1 MYRPIL
7 RAVSRALTV
16 LAFISAPLSAQG
28 ASTPTVS
35 GRVLDAA
42 NTAIAG
48 AVITVADAGGRQ
60 QAVRSGTDGAFTLRV
75 PGRGVYTLSVVA
87 IGHVRH
93 SETVDIG
100 AGGRELTVRLDRIK
114 RLSPVA
120 VVGTAVTPS
129 AATTEQSTPTSVLG
143 ADQIAREQV
152 AFSQEILRKMPGVY
166 RAEFNQGIISGD
178 IGIRGFNAESDIAST
193 RLLIDGIPSN
203 LNSGVGEMNAIFPLE
218 IGRIEVVRGT
228 SDARFG
234 QFNLAGNVQIST
246 REGGNHLTSRL
257 TTGSFGT
264 NEAQLLAAVSR
275 RGFSQTLFGGFRT
288 SSGYRDNSA
297 LDKWSASGK
306 WSYAPADS
314 RWRVALTVRQA
325 ALDTDAPGY
334 LTRDTARSTP
344 RFSPAFSAADG
355 GTIDHRHTSL
365 HLDGPLGSATWSLKA
380 YDQRFERTRYV
391 RFTAAGAQQ
400 ERVEDETQRGAIAQI
415 TWRPSALASR
425 DAVLSAGLDMQDQDN
440 IQQRFR
446 TVDRV
451 RQATLRDF
459 DFALKNH
466 GGFVQLATDATSRLR
481 LTAALR
487 GDAFEGDF
495 TNLLTAAELPILDLG
510 FIAQPKFG
518 AVFQITEAMS
528 AYANHGRSFQIG
540 TGPAAYGTAP
550 LSWSKNDGTELG
562 MTTHPSTNSTLRV
575 GVWQQI
581 ASDEVRLKFDNS
593 GDSENIGR
601 TRRRGIDVEGTWQ
614 VTSRIGVW
622 GTGTTQRAILVE
634 PGLLNPTAKGKRL
647 NHVPDWTAKLGVDV
661 VPAFGWNVGVWAYA
675 QGEYHLTDANDRGTF
690 GAQQTV
696 NLDVSYRWRGVAI
709 GLGATNLLD
718 RYNEY
723 VWWDGSQTLHSPAT
737 ARAFFLSVT
746 LDR

>member
-1 MYRPIL
+1 MRRL
-7 RAVSRALTV
+7 LHRAAGLV
-16 LAFISAPLSAQG
+16 LASFTFAAPLLAQG
-28 ASTPTVS
+28 SDAPAVT
-35 GRVLDAA
+35 GRVLDSAS
-42 NTAIAG
+42 TAIAD
-48 AVITVADAGGRQ
+48 AIVTVADAGGRLQ
-60 QAVRSGTDGAFTLRV
+60 SVRSGRDGAFSLRV

-87 IGHVRH
+87 IGHLRY
-93 SETVDIG
+93 SETVDVP
-100 AGGRELTVRLDRIK
+100 ASGRTLTIRLERVS
-114 RLSPVA
+114 RLAPVA

-129 AATTEQSTPTSVLG
+129 AALAEASTPTSVLG

-152 AFSQEILRKMPGVY
+152 SFSQEILRKMPGVY
-166 RAEFNQGIISGD
+166 RNEFNQGIISGD

-203 LNSGVGEMNAIFPLE
+203 LNSGLGEMNAIFPLE

-246 REGGNHLTSRL
+246 RQGGNHLTSRL

-264 NEAQLLAAVSR
+264 SEAQLLSAVSR
-275 RGFSQTLFGGFRT
+275 GGFSQTLFGGIR
-288 SSGYRDNSA
+288 SSTGYRTNSA
-297 LDKWSASGK
+297 LDKWSGSGK

-314 RWRVALTVRQA
+314 RWRVALIVRQA

-334 LTRDTARSTP
+334 LTRDTARLTP
-344 RFSPAFSAADG
+344 RASPTFSASDG

-365 HLDGPLGSATWSLKA
+365 HLDGPLGPASWSLKA
-380 YDQRFERTRYV
+380 YDQRFERTRFV

-400 ERVEDETQRGAIAQI
+400 ERVEDETQRGFIAQL
-415 TWRPSALASR
+415 TWRPTALADR
-425 DAVLSAGLDMQDQDN
+425 NAVVSMGVDLQDQDN
-440 IQQRFR
+440 IQQRYR

-459 DFALKNH
+459 DFTLRNT
-466 GGFVQLATDATSRLR
+466 GGFLQVAADATSRLR

-487 GDAFEGDF
+487 GDTFDGDF
-495 TNLLTAAELPILDLG
+495 SNLLTSAELPMLDFG
-510 FIAQPKFG
+510 FIAQPKVG
-518 AVFQITEAMS
+518 AVYQIADALS
-528 AYANHGRSFQIG
+528 AYANFGRSFQIG
-540 TGPAAYGTAP
+540 TGPAGYGTAP
-550 LSWSKNDGTELG
+550 LSWSKNDGAEFGVTAQ
-562 MTTHPSTNSTLRV
+562 PSANATLRV
-575 GVWQQI
+575 GVWQQD

-601 TRRRGIDVEGTWQ
+601 TQRRGIDLEGTWQ
-614 VTSRIGVW
+614 ATPRIGLW
-622 GTGTTQRAILVE
+622 ATGTTQRAILVE
-634 PGLLNPTAKGKRL
+634 PGLLNPEAKGKRL
-647 NHVPDWTAKLGVDV
+647 NHVPDWTAKFGVDV
-661 VPAFGWNVGVWAYA
+661 IPAFGWNVGLWAYA
-675 QGEYHLTDANDRGTF
+675 QGEYHLTDRNDRGTF

-696 NLDVSYRWRGVAI
+696 NLDVSYRWRGVAV

-723 VWWDGSQTLHSPAT
+723 VWWDGTRTLHSPA
-737 ARAFFLSVT
+737 AGRALFLSVT